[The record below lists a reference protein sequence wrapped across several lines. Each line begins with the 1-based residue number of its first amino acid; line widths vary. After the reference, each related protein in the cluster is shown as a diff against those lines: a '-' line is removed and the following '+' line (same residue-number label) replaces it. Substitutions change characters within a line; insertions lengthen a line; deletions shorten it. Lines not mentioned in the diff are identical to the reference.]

1 MALFDADSLRVEQT
15 GRRSSNAL
23 RVLGALRQRPLQTL
37 TNLSATL
44 GISFPTVS
52 TTMQMLQDLG
62 IVVEL
67 TGQQRNRVFVY
78 DSYMSILNED
88 GQPL

>member
-1 MALFDADSLRVEQT
+1 
-15 GRRSSNAL
+15 
-23 RVLGALRQRPLQTL
+23 
-37 TNLSATL
+37 
-44 GISFPTVS
+44 
-52 TTMQMLQDLG
+52 MQMLQDLG